1 MEGEIV
7 GTVRDLWRY
16 PVRSVLGEALEVA
29 SLGENGVIGD
39 RSYSVI
45 ENDKFAMVSAA
56 MSAKKWSALVG
67 VRAEFVE
74 EPTPDAP
81 PPSARLLFPDGA
93 ELLSDDPAL
102 AERLSALTGRDVSLW
117 TGQAAGAGKSDEA
130 DARADGKS
138 SPVAPWALQWPSS
151 AIHLLTTATVRAAN
165 AIYPDG
171 VFDPIR
177 FRPNIVLN
185 TPDVTGFA
193 ENKWLGKTLA
203 IGENVRLRID
213 EDCERC
219 VMTTLGH
226 GNLKEDQ
233 NILKTLYKENNRNF
247 GIYASVVTLG
257 QVRAGDTA
265 ALLDG

>member
-16 PVRSVLGEALEVA
+16 PVRSVLGEALEAA
-29 SLGENGVIGD
+29 SLGGNGVIGD
-39 RSYSVI
+39 RSYSVV

-56 MSAKKWSALVG
+56 MSARKWSALVG

-81 PPSARLLFPDGA
+81 PPSVRLLFPDGA

-117 TGQAAGAGKSDEA
+117 TGQVAGAGKSDEA
-130 DARADGKS
+130 DARADGKT
-138 SPVAPWALQWPSS
+138 SPAAPYELTP
-151 AIHLLTTATVRAAN
+151 IHLLTTATVRAAN
-165 AIYPDG
+165 AVYPEG

-177 FRPNIVLN
+177 FRPNIVLD

-193 ENKWLGKTLA
+193 ENEWLGKTLA
-203 IGENVRLRID
+203 IGENVRLKID
-213 EDCERC
+213 DDCERC

-226 GNLKEDQ
+226 GSLEEDQ
-233 NILKTLYKENNRNF
+233 NILKTVYKENNRNF

-257 QVRAGDTA
+257 QVRAGDTV